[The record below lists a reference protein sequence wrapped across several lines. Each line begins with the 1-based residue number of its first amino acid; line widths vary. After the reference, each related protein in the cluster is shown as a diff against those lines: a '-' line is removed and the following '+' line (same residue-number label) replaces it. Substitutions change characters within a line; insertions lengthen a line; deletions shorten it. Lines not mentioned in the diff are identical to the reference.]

1 MFHTPALLKETIHYL
16 NANSGKRFIDA
27 TMGGGGHLTALLD
40 TVGDDGKILGIDTDI
55 DAVKEVIAK
64 FQEKVLQKRIIAV
77 HGNFKD
83 ITKIAEEYNF
93 KNIDGIL
100 FDLGVSSHQLD
111 THSRGFGFLS
121 HSLDMRMDLNN
132 PLTAQE
138 IINTRSKEELER
150 IFLDYGEEQLAK
162 KIAIKITE
170 RRKIQLFEKPSELA
184 DVVRALYRKT
194 YHKKSLR
201 NPATKVFQAL
211 RIAVNSELENLKTAL
226 DQSKNLLR
234 RGGRLVV
241 ISYHSLEDRIVK
253 EFLKKESKDCICP
266 PEIPICQCGHRANFK
281 IITKKLVVP
290 VLQELTNNP
299 RSRSAKLRAGEKI

>member
-1 MFHTPALLKETIHYL
+1 M

-40 TVGDDGKILGIDTDI
+40 TAGDDGKILGIDTDI
-55 DAVKEVIAK
+55 DAVKEVIAR
-64 FQEKVLQKRIIAV
+64 FQEKILQKRVIAV
-77 HGNFKD
+77 YGNFKD
-83 ITKIAEEYNF
+83 VSRIAEENNF

-111 THSRGFGFLS
+111 NHSRGFGFLS
-121 HSLDMRMDLNN
+121 DSLDMRMDVNS
-132 PLTAQE
+132 PFTAQE

-162 KIAIKITE
+162 RIAIKITE
-170 RRKIQLFEKPSELA
+170 RRKIKFFEKPSELV
-184 DVVRALYRKT
+184 DVVRAVYWKT

-211 RIAVNSELENLKTAL
+211 RILVNSELENLKIAL
-226 DQSKNLLR
+226 DQSKNLLC

-281 IITKKLVVP
+281 IITKKIVVP
-290 VLQELTNNP
+290 SPQELTDNP